1 MTTAVTTEDI
11 NELLGLSQQLEAL
24 LRPEL
29 PAKSNELWEK
39 SLDQA
44 KQELGQQL
52 KQRQSGFTLRPASNN
67 APRRTTITEEQE
79 IQQQFKERILQI
91 AEKKYCEKDPTY
103 AKAVEQAKSKTAD
116 VLKSIDHLLL
126 AIRQPLLQFP
136 RVQNTLLAVDWKEDI
151 RDYYPF
157 LDKDNLSYQ
166 IREAIDV
173 LEAFKLQVERQQ
185 TKEVESQQLPLE
197 KPAETEKK
205 TTPSSMTIQNSNVIL
220 GDVQQSGNQQ
230 VGDRMQIQ
238 EVTGTEGKKKG
249 ILKRLSKIVGTI
261 TVGIIVA
268 IITDILGDF
277 GLIQGIKAFIYRLMG
292 N

>member
-1 MTTAVTTEDI
+1 MSIAITTKDI
-11 NELLGLSQQLEAL
+11 NELLGLFQQLEPL

-52 KQRQSGFTLRPASNN
+52 KQRQSGLTLSPTSNN

-136 RVQNTLLAVDWKEDI
+136 RVQNTLLTVDWKEDI

-173 LEAFKLQVERQQ
+173 LEAFKLQLERQQ

-197 KPAETEKK
+197 KPAETEQK

-220 GDVQQSGNQQ
+220 GHVQQSGNLQ
-230 VGDRMQIQ
+230 VGDRTQIQ

-261 TVGIIVA
+261 IVGIIVA
-268 IITDILGDF
+268 VITDILGDF
-277 GLIQGIKAFIYRLMG
+277 GLIEGIRAFIYRIIG
-292 N
+292 K